1 MSKIIAYQSIQTR
14 YIRPTNT
21 RGARIKATT
30 SSGLSVTVSYDHA
43 LSYADAH
50 WPAVQ
55 ELIKKYHLEWG
66 NKFAVGASTDDRGY
80 VFVPV
85 RFEDNFAIMEG

>member
-1 MSKIIAYQSIQTR
+1 MSNITAYQSIQTKF
-14 YIRPTNT
+14 IKPTNT
-21 RGARIKATT
+21 KGARVKAIT
-30 SSGLSVTVSYDHA
+30 SSGLSVTVPYDYA

-55 ELIKKYHLEWG
+55 TLLKKFHLEWG
-66 NKFAVGASTDDRGY
+66 NKFAVGSSIDGTGY

-85 RFEDNFAIMEG
+85 QFDSNYATIED